1 MSWRRFFSD
10 DSTTKEERIGGMFD
24 TRKEQREREVVFQV
38 CFASDVLVSLVSL
51 PC

>member
-24 TRKEQREREVVFQV
+24 TRKEQREREKLSSKF
-38 CFASDVLVSLVSL
+38 VLPQMS
-51 PC
+51 